1 MRQTALFV
9 LLSSTAALG
18 CQSPSNAS
26 EPTSRPAAAPT
37 VTAPVSTASVP
48 APAAP
53 YTVRI
58 VPGDAAVGK
67 PATSL
72 VEVTPGPGFHMNK
85 DFPTKLRLT
94 PAPGVTLGK
103 NELLKED
110 AELSDEQLRFSVA
123 FTSTTA
129 GQTTLSALCDFSIC
143 NDTTCKLIRDEK
155 LAWDVDVKP

>member
-1 MRQTALFV
+1 MRQTAVFV
-9 LLSSTAALG
+9 LLSSAAALG
-18 CQSPSNAS
+18 CQSTSKAS
-26 EPTSRPAAAPT
+26 EPTARPAAAPA
-37 VTAPVSTASVP
+37 VTAPVSAASVP

-58 VPGDAAVGK
+58 VPGDAAVAK

-72 VEVTPGPGFHMNK
+72 IEVTPGPGFHMNK
-85 DFPTKLRLT
+85 DFPTRLRLT
-94 PAPGVTLGK
+94 AAPGVTLGK

-123 FTSTTA
+123 FTATTA
-129 GQTTLSALCDFSIC
+129 GQTTLSALGDFSIC